1 LEREQARR
9 GEIKGVKR
17 KQDTSPKVEQYRG
30 TIATIAKASSLAK
43 EAGGALAAGSS
54 RTCSNGGS
62 RKNEHSNG
70 VLSAEGMVCSI
81 QSICHGGG

>member
-1 LEREQARR
+1 MEREQARR

-30 TIATIAKASSLAK
+30 TIATISSLAK
-43 EAGGALAAGSS
+43 EAGGALATGSS
-54 RTCSNGGS
+54 KTCSNGGS
-62 RKNEHSNG
+62 RKNEHGNG